1 MLYLC
6 QLDYPHVPYN
16 HNVDNGGVPEERRC
30 VKTSGCGL
38 CCMSMVVDH
47 LTTKSLPL
55 EDCVK
60 LSESCGAN
68 KKIGTNMNVLGPA
81 AAELYG
87 LEMERTDSLE
97 EVNAT
102 LRRGGRV
109 IVNVGG
115 DREGYIGLFSYS
127 GHFILLVS
135 VDDDGNYCVLDP
147 AFSEG
152 RYDIEGRKGRI
163 IRQDGYF
170 VYCKPEEILNDTANR
185 KKAFY
190 MFTRK

>member
-6 QLDYPHVPYN
+6 QLDYPHIRYN

-38 CCMSMVVDH
+38 CSLCMVVDH
-47 LTTKSLPL
+47 LTTKSLGL
-55 EDCVK
+55 EECVR
-60 LSESCGAN
+60 LSEENGAN
-68 KKIGTNMNVLGPA
+68 RKIGTSMKVLGPVVA
-81 AAELYG
+81 DLYG
-87 LEMERTDSLE
+87 LTMAHSDSLD
-97 EVNAT
+97 EVDAT

-127 GHFILLVS
+127 GHYIVLIS

-152 RYDIEGRKGRI
+152 RYDSEGRKGRI

-170 VYCKPEEILNDTANR
+170 VYARREDIISDTANR
-185 KKAFY
+185 KKPF
-190 MFTRK
+190 FLFERK